1 MGCEDVPF
9 EGMERIVDA
18 GLVCRKDSP
27 SEYLEEY
34 SSSLVGFSPDCD
46 GDSYSGDSPESS
58 ASTDEYCD
66 PRPLM
71 GPLESDESREETQEP
86 CDYSESVIDL
96 TVDSEEE
103 PETGLFRT
111 KSGQSGVP
119 VTEYMFEYTTQTW
132 FNRTGLLQD
141 GEEICPWEYIENNK

>member
-27 SEYLEEY
+27 SEYIEED
-34 SSSLVGFSPDCD
+34 SSSLVGFSPDCY
-46 GDSYSGDSPESS
+46 GDSESGFSPGSS
-58 ASTDEYCD
+58 VSTDEYCD

-71 GPLESDESREETQEP
+71 GSLESGESREETQEL
-86 CDYSESVIDL
+86 CDYSDFQEVDL
-96 TVDSEEE
+96 TVGKEEDE
-103 PETGLFRT
+103 CNELVSTETGLFHT
-111 KSGQSGVP
+111 KNGQSGVP

-132 FNRTGLLQD
+132 FNRTGLLLD
-141 GEEICPWEYIENNK
+141 GEEVSW